1 MKRRYCSLL
10 AITET
15 AAQKLGYKNLEQV
28 TMNPT
33 LTNLQRF
40 RISLMARY
48 LKKDIDV
55 LAAVED
61 VRNNLYAY
69 SS

>member
-1 MKRRYCSLL
+1 
-10 AITET
+10 
-15 AAQKLGYKNLEQV
+15 
-28 TMNPT
+28 MNPT